1 MILMILMM
9 WSGMVRICLGWL
21 RAEALVRWG
30 RTTVATTTVKVD
42 RRREGLHI
50 GVLDVAAVLENR
62 TATARLVRRPAGRV
76 AMHCIWLLRHSER
89 HVSRT
94 VVWWMIL
101 RVAVHKDCIAERIT
115 HCLEWYLVAI
125 VIDLLFR
132 QSGLASHTRCASSVR
147 MEAHWLVLE
156 HVV

>member
-1 MILMILMM
+1 
-9 WSGMVRICLGWL
+9 MVRIRLSGLG
-21 RAEALVRWG
+21 AEALVRRG
-30 RTTVATTTVKVD
+30 RTAGAATTVKVD

-62 TATARLVRRPAGRV
+62 TATIRLIRRPACGV
-76 AMHCIWLLRHSER
+76 AMHCAWLLRHSKR

-94 VVWWMIL
+94 MVRWMIL
-101 RVAVHKDCIAERIT
+101 GVAVHKGCIAERIT

-132 QSGLASHTRCASSVR
+132 QSGLASHTRCASSIR
-147 MEAHWLVLE
+147 MVAHWLVL
-156 HVV
+156 